1 MADATWW
8 QRGVIYRISLC
19 SFVDGDRDLAG
30 WTLDLGGDMGVVV
43 G

>member
-8 QRGVIYRISLC
+8 QRGVIYRISL
-19 SFVDGDRDLAG
+19 AG
-30 WTLDLGGDMGVVV
+30 PTLHRGGGEGVVV